1 MMTVELIQTLADRNL
16 AVGTWVNQKGD
27 KHVSLTRMGK
37 YNKNIAIPVEL
48 VPAVI
53 EALTAKMEE
62 VQG

>member
-1 MMTVELIQTLADRNL
+1 MTEFTPILAERNL
-16 AVGTWVNQKGD
+16 AVGTWTNQKGE

-53 EALTAKMEE
+53 SELEAKMAE
-62 VQG
+62 VG